1 MLHQTGGG
9 PTLTLN
15 PTRIENIKAHGSYFG
30 ERQVR
35 VMGELADY
43 VTRHN
48 QLPTTDKLVAFAQ
61 RPEAEVRGD
70 LSLVNLEGFLWVFGV
85 EDA

>member
-1 MLHQTGGG
+1 MLQQTGEG

-15 PTRIENIKAHGSYFG
+15 PARIDTIKAHGSYFG

-43 VTRHN
+43 VN
-48 QLPTTDKLVAFAQ
+48 QHGELPTTDKLIAFVQ
-61 RPEAEVRGD
+61 RPETEVRND
-70 LSLVNLEGFLWVFGV
+70 LNGVTLEGFLWVFGV
-85 EDA
+85 EG

>member
-1 MLHQTGGG
+1 MIADTGEG

-15 PTRIENIKAHGSYFG
+15 PTRIENIKVHGSYFG

-48 QLPTTDKLVAFAQ
+48 QLPTTDKLVAYVG
-61 RPEAEVRGD
+61 RPETEVRGD

-85 EDA
+85 EG